1 MTVDSLLRDFPLELG
16 GIATITENG
25 RVISSN
31 SSKQVNKAIEDC
43 QELYNG
49 TFGAAEDGIV
59 RLNSHQASGTAA
71 GKIPRTIRSLC
82 FSRHLRCS

>member
-1 MTVDSLLRDFPLELG
+1 MTVDSLLRDFPLELS

-31 SSKQVNKAIEDC
+31 SSKQVNKAIADC

-49 TFGAAEDGIV
+49 TFDAAEDGIV
-59 RLNSHQASGTAA
+59 RLNSNQGIWYGSRENTENY
-71 GKIPRTIRSLC
+71 TLFV
-82 FSRHLRCS
+82 FSQHLRCS